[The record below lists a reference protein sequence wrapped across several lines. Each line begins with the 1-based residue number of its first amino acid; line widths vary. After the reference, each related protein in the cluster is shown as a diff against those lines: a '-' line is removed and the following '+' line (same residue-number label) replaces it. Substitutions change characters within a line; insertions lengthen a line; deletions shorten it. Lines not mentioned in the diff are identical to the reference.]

1 MAWRRAWRQ
10 GPRLGGM
17 EWALPEWTVL
27 AVLRE
32 QARHGFAIAALTAR
46 GGELGRIW
54 QIPRPV
60 IYRALSRLEEAGLTA
75 PTAVESGPGP
85 QRTLHTVT
93 DAGRVAV
100 DEWLRQP
107 VEHVRDLRSHLL
119 MKLALLDRRGI
130 DPGDLLRAQRAVLE
144 PIVRAVAVDRDR
156 HQGFDGVLL
165 AWRHSNASAAL
176 HFLAEIGSPD
186 SQPPT

>member
-1 MAWRRAWRQ
+1 
-10 GPRLGGM
+10 M

-46 GGELGRIW
+46 GGDLGRVW

-60 IYRALSRLEEAGLTA
+60 VYRALSRLADAAQTA

-85 QRTLHTVT
+85 QRTVYAITET
-93 DAGRVAV
+93 GRAAV
-100 DEWLRQP
+100 DDWLRRP

-119 MKLALLDRRGI
+119 MKLALLDRGDI
-130 DPGDLLRAQRAVLE
+130 DPTALLRAQRAALE
-144 PIVRAVAVDRDR
+144 PIVRAVAADRAR

-165 AWRHSNASAAL
+165 AWRHANATAAL
-176 HFLAEIGSPD
+176 QFLDEI
-186 SQPPT
+186 QPRDTTAGPAGAGKP